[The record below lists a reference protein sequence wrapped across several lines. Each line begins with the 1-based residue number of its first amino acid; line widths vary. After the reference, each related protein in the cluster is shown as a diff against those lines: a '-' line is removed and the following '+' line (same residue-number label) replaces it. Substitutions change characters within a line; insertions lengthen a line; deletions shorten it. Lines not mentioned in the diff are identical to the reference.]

1 MTDEELERLSN
12 AVIRLDGGT
21 YGHAGA
27 TKLGRGVLALLER
40 VRKAEDQL
48 ATIAA
53 TVDYEGLTDGLAD
66 AVKRFYVT
74 GMDVCA
80 KAISERKAAEAR
92 VERLRF
98 AGAGLAN
105 LAHNLKQLKAIPE
118 EHRRSLDEGQ
128 RAWDVVLAGGATPTT
143 RPARRPSPSTD
154 PVNVARRE
162 ALVSAL
168 RLAED
173 VEREEGEQG
182 RMGPASGAGEVKD
195 RIKDRIRWLDEG
207 TE

>member
-40 VRKAEDQL
+40 VRKAE
-48 ATIAA
+48 
-53 TVDYEGLTDGLAD
+53 
-66 AVKRFYVT
+66 
-74 GMDVCA
+74 A
-80 KAISERKAAEAR
+80 KA
-92 VERLRF
+92 ERLRVV
-98 AGAGLAN
+98 GTGLAN
-105 LAHNLKQLKAIPE
+105 AAYNLKQQGYIPE

-128 RAWDVVLAGGATPTT
+128 RAWDAVLAGGATPTT
-143 RPARRPSPSTD
+143 SPARRPSPSTG
-154 PVNVARRE
+154 PVDAARRE

-182 RMGPASGAGEVKD
+182 RMGSASGAGEVKD